1 MNQQQVHPLPLVQ
14 THSRDT
20 LDEERLDNNIEI
32 QRSAKNDGNNGV
44 KMLSQNINAIGR
56 SMTSIVDTQEESSY
70 PIAFTHLHFLQQ
82 LYQKGIFHHLKNE
95 NELNSEILHSYNQ
108 SIQQEIIEKRVIV
121 HVSIC
126 IMDITNIDVVQET
139 YSIRYRLFIFWHENL
154 AKKASQADNDSY
166 LLSRSEVDEFIE
178 KYPIP
183 HIHVFN
189 QVNSETN
196 DALDIR
202 ILGGLQHHTGILLNQ
217 SFTTTCRNRFILYDF
232 PFDRQYLHVELGF
245 NDTVSFTTRQL
256 AITMVQFHQVCIPQ
270 LEWILH
276 LPLLKRSLPR
286 YGTCHVIVPLLRK
299 PGYYLQNVI
308 AVMLMLT
315 CLSLIVFVFP
325 NDDISGRISVILTLI
340 LTFIAFK
347 YSIMASIPKV
357 SYSTILDFYMLS
369 GLAILV
375 ITIIFAIIP
384 NFFVYIHHNSNDD
397 DNYSNRNIR
406 MDNQSINWNLF
417 WVSLWCVVATNGA
430 LLGYSYYIYSMHQEY
445 HDVIP
450 LPKDSSII
458 EQMEALLAEN
468 VEKRQQRQ
476 RKCSSSFFS
485 FFRRCFIRFS
495 PVKKKESTKKPE
507 TPWYSYRFS
516 HPWFLVD
523 ADPNIMTFLDEE
535 DEEQEDKKKAGK
547 A

>member
-166 LLSRSEVDEFIE
+166 LLSRSKVDEFIE

-183 HIHVFN
+183 RIHVFN

-202 ILGGLQHHTGILLNQ
+202 IL
-217 SFTTTCRNRFILYDF
+217 
-232 PFDRQYLHVELGF
+232 LH
-245 NDTVSFTTRQL
+245 
-256 AITMVQFHQVCIPQ
+256 
-270 LEWILH
+270 
-276 LPLLKRSLPR
+276 
-286 YGTCHVIVPLLRK
+286 
-299 PGYYLQNVI
+299 
-308 AVMLMLT
+308 
-315 CLSLIVFVFP
+315 
-325 NDDISGRISVILTLI
+325 
-340 LTFIAFK
+340 
-347 YSIMASIPKV
+347 
-357 SYSTILDFYMLS
+357 
-369 GLAILV
+369 
-375 ITIIFAIIP
+375 
-384 NFFVYIHHNSNDD
+384 
-397 DNYSNRNIR
+397 
-406 MDNQSINWNLF
+406 
-417 WVSLWCVVATNGA
+417 
-430 LLGYSYYIYSMHQEY
+430 
-445 HDVIP
+445 
-450 LPKDSSII
+450 
-458 EQMEALLAEN
+458 
-468 VEKRQQRQ
+468 
-476 RKCSSSFFS
+476 
-485 FFRRCFIRFS
+485 
-495 PVKKKESTKKPE
+495 
-507 TPWYSYRFS
+507 
-516 HPWFLVD
+516 
-523 ADPNIMTFLDEE
+523 
-535 DEEQEDKKKAGK
+535 
-547 A
+547 